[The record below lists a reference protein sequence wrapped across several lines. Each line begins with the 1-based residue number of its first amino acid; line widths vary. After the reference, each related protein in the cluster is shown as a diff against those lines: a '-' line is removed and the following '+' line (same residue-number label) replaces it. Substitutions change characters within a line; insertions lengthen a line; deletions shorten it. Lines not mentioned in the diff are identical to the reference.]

1 MMKKTVFF
9 AACALLASVSDAAA
23 KRPAPVRVNSEHIAL
38 DNVTGAVSVSGDT
51 MVTTCTNDLSCL
63 HWKLCGEGSG
73 QRDKYVMFKGMWVYL
88 WDVPVMWMPYWFYPM
103 DTEYGLRMM
112 PGYSSRWGAYLLSKY
127 VYNIAGSSAPG
138 EYGLKGAT
146 RLDLRSENGIALGQ
160 SLRWNAGDFGKGVF
174 KVYYV
179 WDLDADHYDR
189 HWDDDEDW
197 NYRNW
202 GSTVPDERYA
212 LNLSHRVDLSERDI
226 VRLQGAVYS
235 DSYFHRDFLRQSL
248 FGIRNR
254 FVGYG
259 SNELAWEHNENQ
271 FGFGASVTG
280 PLDEFYGGVARL
292 PEFYFDV
299 LPMPVFALPVN
310 YESSSRM
317 GYLNRNYA
325 KYGDDAT
332 IPAFAYNPG
341 VWADYNTFRMDTY
354 HRLTAPFKLQ
364 DTLSVVPRF
373 GLRGTYW
380 GDSGYESLSGTQR
393 AGRTGDD
400 VWRSI
405 VEGGVTFAARGEA
418 WIDGKLRHITE
429 PYLDFLCQEARY
441 SARDNGTRTYVFDSV
456 DASMG
461 WQDQFAGRSRNLPY
475 SWYGMTPGWRN
486 AWIISDDRGNQRT
499 VFDLDVYAAIQFNDT
514 DFTRG
519 TRHHRLSSDPENPNY
534 GEDPEVVPGFR
545 VRWLPHADMSV
556 SARVEY
562 DCENDNLAYADLN
575 LKHKLND
582 RFDYYAKYVVR
593 DFRWWDYS
601 STPYDSA
608 YMRRDEFNW
617 VDYQYF
623 EIGCEHELADWF
635 AWGPYILWD
644 ASEGELNEIGTWF
657 DYRTDC
663 LGFRLS
669 IAYEHEYER
678 IDRSK
683 AEEDWRVGFFIY
695 LRAIGPESGSPFGD

>member
-1 MMKKTVFF
+1 
-9 AACALLASVSDAAA
+9 
-23 KRPAPVRVNSEHIAL
+23 
-38 DNVTGAVSVSGDT
+38 
-51 MVTTCTNDLSCL
+51 
-63 HWKLCGEGSG
+63 
-73 QRDKYVMFKGMWVYL
+73 
-88 WDVPVMWMPYWFYPM
+88 
-103 DTEYGLRMM
+103 
-112 PGYSSRWGAYLLSKY
+112 
-127 VYNIAGSSAPG
+127 
-138 EYGLKGAT
+138 
-146 RLDLRSENGIALGQ
+146 
-160 SLRWNAGDFGKGVF
+160 
-174 KVYYV
+174 
-179 WDLDADHYDR
+179 
-189 HWDDDEDW
+189 
-197 NYRNW
+197 
-202 GSTVPDERYA
+202 
-212 LNLSHRVDLSERDI
+212 
-226 VRLQGAVYS
+226 
-235 DSYFHRDFLRQSL
+235 
-248 FGIRNR
+248 
-254 FVGYG
+254 
-259 SNELAWEHNENQ
+259 
-271 FGFGASVTG
+271 
-280 PLDEFYGGVARL
+280 
-292 PEFYFDV
+292 
-299 LPMPVFALPVN
+299 
-310 YESSSRM
+310 
-317 GYLNRNYA
+317 
-325 KYGDDAT
+325 
-332 IPAFAYNPG
+332 
-341 VWADYNTFRMDTY
+341 
-354 HRLTAPFKLQ
+354 
-364 DTLSVVPRF
+364 
-373 GLRGTYW
+373 
-380 GDSGYESLSGTQR
+380 
-393 AGRTGDD
+393 
-400 VWRSI
+400 
-405 VEGGVTFAARGEA
+405 
-418 WIDGKLRHITE
+418 
-429 PYLDFLCQEARY
+429 
-441 SARDNGTRTYVFDSV
+441 
-456 DASMG
+456 MG

-486 AWIISDDRGNQRT
+486 VWRISDDRGNQRT

-519 TRHHRLSSDPENPNY
+519 TRHHRLSADPENPNY

-593 DFRWWDYS
+593 DFRRWDYS

-695 LRAIGPESGSPFGD
+695 LRAMGPESGSPFGD